1 MRRVARSVA
10 ARALAGGFGTPSAT
24 PSARLGYA
32 SNPASLAAGAS
43 RASPPRPSGSGR
55 PRDVWVR
62 RLSDLRG
69 PGARG
74 EAPAPP
80 SLKPTPKEAF
90 LSALPGLGL
99 AYGVAQGGFALAD
112 QISARSGVTVSGV
125 PCAVVLGAA
134 LNNAPFSIPGVFRP
148 GVKLASSAVLKL
160 GIVCVGAKLSVPE
173 VLSAGALSV
182 PVVLASV
189 GAGLFVIPKLAAFAG
204 LAPRLGSL
212 LAAGTSICGVTA
224 VSALAPAISAT
235 QAEVSV
241 AVANVVVWGTL
252 GMLAIP
258 HLARAAF
265 GDVSEAAGAWL
276 GVGVHDTAQVF
287 GAGLTYQQRYGDERA
302 FQVAAV
308 TKLTRN
314 ALLAAAIPA
323 LVAANATGKGALAA
337 FAAAATSPA
346 KLRAATPAFLV
357 AFLAASAVRSAG
369 DVACDKGWVNDE
381 AMKRAWVKATRFVG
395 NEVGARHCLGTA
407 MAAVG
412 LGTSAAVVRGVGL
425 APFLVGG
432 AGAAT
437 VGGVGFLG
445 ACALTMAL
453 PSARGEGEGEG
464 EGEGGGGE
472 PTREGR

>member
-1 MRRVARSVA
+1 MSAPSRHPRNVSDVSGYRSFVVAPDSLLSAEARATTRIDDPEESRHTRRARAGRDATDMRRVARSVA

-24 PSARLGYA
+24 PSGRLARA
-32 SNPASLAAGAS
+32 SNPTSLAAGAS
-43 RASPPRPSGSGR
+43 RASPPIPAVG
-55 PRDVWVR
+55 PRDVWIR
-62 RLSDLRG
+62 RLSDL
-69 PGARG
+69 RG

-90 LSALPGLGL
+90 ISALPGLGL
-99 AYGVAQGGFALAD
+99 AYGVAQGGFAVAD
-112 QISARSGVTVSGV
+112 HISARSGVTVSGV
-125 PCAVVLGAA
+125 PCAIVLGAA

-148 GVKLASSAVLKL
+148 GIKLASSAVLKL

-182 PVVLASV
+182 PVAFASV
-189 GAGLFVIPKLAAFAG
+189 GAGLVVIPKLAAVAG
-204 LAPRLGSL
+204 LTPRLGSL

-252 GMLAIP
+252 GMLALP

-314 ALLAAAIPA
+314 ALLAAAVPA
-323 LVAANATGKGALAA
+323 LVAKANATGKGRRRR
-337 FAAAATSPA
+337 
-346 KLRAATPAFLV
+346 LRGG
-357 AFLAASAVRSAG
+357 G
-369 DVACDKGWVNDE
+369 DVPWQSYARRRPRFSSRFSPRRRRGRWGTW
-381 AMKRAWVKATRFVG
+381 RAT
-395 NEVGARHCLGTA
+395 
-407 MAAVG
+407 
-412 LGTSAAVVRGVGL
+412 L
-425 APFLVGG
+425 AG
-432 AGAAT
+432 
-437 VGGVGFLG
+437 
-445 ACALTMAL
+445 
-453 PSARGEGEGEG
+453 
-464 EGEGGGGE
+464 
-472 PTREGR
+472 

>member
-24 PSARLGYA
+24 PSARLVYA

-43 RASPPRPSGSGR
+43 RVSPPRPLVGSGR
-55 PRDVWVR
+55 PRAVWVR

-99 AYGVAQGGFALAD
+99 AYGVAHGGFAVAD
-112 QISARSGVTVSGV
+112 QISARTGVTISGV
-125 PCAVVLGAA
+125 PCAIVLGAA
-134 LNNAPFSIPGVFRP
+134 LNNAPFPIPGVFRP
-148 GVKLASSAVLKL
+148 GIKLASSAVLKL
-160 GIVCVGAKLSVPE
+160 GIVCVGAKLSFPE

-182 PVVLASV
+182 PVVFASV

-252 GMLAIP
+252 GMLALP
-258 HLARAAF
+258 HLARVAF
-265 GDVSEAAGAWL
+265 GNVSEAAGAWL

-337 FAAAATSPA
+337 FAAAASSPA
-346 KLRAATPAFLV
+346 KIRAAMPAFLV
-357 AFLAASAVRSAG
+357 AFLVASAVRSAG
-369 DVACDKGWVNDE
+369 DVACDADFGWVNDE
-381 AMKRAWVKATRFVG
+381 ATKRAWVKATRFVG

-464 EGEGGGGE
+464 DE

>member
-10 ARALAGGFGTPSAT
+10 ARALAGGFGTPSAM
-24 PSARLGYA
+24 PSGRLARA
-32 SNPASLAAGAS
+32 SNPTSLAAGAS
-43 RASPPRPSGSGR
+43 RASPPIPAVG
-55 PRDVWVR
+55 PRDVWIR

-69 PGARG
+69 

-80 SLKPTPKEAF
+80 WLKPTPKEAF
-90 LSALPGLGL
+90 ISALPGLGL
-99 AYGVAQGGFALAD
+99 AYGVAQGGFAVAD
-112 QISARSGVTVSGV
+112 HISARSGVTVSGV
-125 PCAVVLGAA
+125 PCAIVLGAA

-148 GVKLASSAVLKL
+148 GIKLASSAVLKL

-182 PVVLASV
+182 PVAFASV
-189 GAGLFVIPKLAAFAG
+189 GAGLVVIPKLAAVAG
-204 LAPRLGSL
+204 LTPRLGSL

-252 GMLAIP
+252 GMLALP

-314 ALLAAAIPA
+314 ALLAAAVPA
-323 LVAANATGKGALAA
+323 LVAKANATGKGAVAA

-357 AFLAASAVRSAG
+357 AFLAASAARSVG
-369 DVACDKGWVNDE
+369 DIACDAGWVNDE
-381 AMKRAWVKATRFVG
+381 ASKRAWVKATRFVG
-395 NEVGARHCLGTA
+395 DEVGARYCLGTA

-453 PSARGEGEGEG
+453 PSARGEG
-464 EGEGGGGE
+464 GGGGE
-472 PTREGR
+472 E